1 MWALIILKAGE
12 VSHEHQRIDLA
23 ILRIVRRLCSGRPR
37 KLTFGQIY
45 IELVR
50 ACTSLPAI
58 PVCVTTVDT
67 MVREGLLTSAK
78 VLEPDLSFP
87 YTQHLISGLTEIGAA
102 SLADQRV
109 TCSR

>member
-1 MWALIILKAGE
+1 M
-12 VSHEHQRIDLA
+12 VSHENPRIDLA
-23 ILRIVRRLCSGRPR
+23 ILKIVRRLCSSKPR

-45 IELVR
+45 MELVR
-50 ACTSLPAI
+50 ACASLPAI
-58 PVCVTTVDT
+58 PVCVMTVDT

-87 YTQHLISGLTEIGAA
+87 FTQHLISGLTEIGAA

-109 TCSR
+109 TSSR